1 MTLHNENLI
10 NTDDLFIPGL
20 VQQVFN
26 KYKRINGITLT
37 PAERLQLFTDL
48 NALLGEVLLKRA
60 LYLLDQWNFITYYTA
75 DRFRSIVELSSNRNS
90 AHVVRVVPGVNYCK
104 CRYFQRFVLQLK
116 DTGEKDEDEH
126 ELDGGSNQVSFTC
139 EHVLAQ
145 CLNQLLSP
153 EPRTQILTLDQ
164 FRYLH
169 NDIYED

>member
-75 DRFRSIVELSSNRNS
+75 DRFRSIVELTFC
-90 AHVVRVVPGVNYCK
+90 ATIE
-104 CRYFQRFVLQLK
+104 RYRRE
-116 DTGEKDEDEH
+116 G
-126 ELDGGSNQVSFTC
+126 
-139 EHVLAQ
+139 
-145 CLNQLLSP
+145 
-153 EPRTQILTLDQ
+153 R
-164 FRYLH
+164 R
-169 NDIYED
+169 